1 MRCGHSVADITSGM
15 FALIGILL
23 ALEARNKSGLGQ
35 FVDVSMLDSMI
46 SAMASNF
53 ANFEGSGVVPG
64 PMGTRFGTIVPYRGF
79 PTADRAIV
87 IAVASTKLWPEF
99 CRAVDRKEWIEH
111 PDYATN
117 ALRVKNREVLE
128 GMISELFRTA
138 PSAVWIEK
146 LSLRGIPCAPE
157 RTLDEVMADPQTKV
171 REMFPEIDGF
181 RVTGVPVKLSDT
193 PGRIPRGAP
202 GLGAHTRE
210 ALAELLGLDETGLDK
225 LAAADVIRD
234 QNHRKPVA
242 ASD

>member
-1 MRCGHSVADITSGM
+1 
-15 FALIGILL
+15 
-23 ALEARNKSGLGQ
+23 LGQ

-53 ANFEGSGVVPG
+53 ANFEGTGVVPG

-87 IAVASTKLWPEF
+87 IAVASTKLWPDF
-99 CRAVDRKEWIEH
+99 CRAVDREEWIEH

-128 GMISELFRTA
+128 GMISDLFRTA
-138 PSAVWIEK
+138 PSAVWIDRI
-146 LSLRGIPCAPE
+146 SARGIPCAPE
-157 RTLDEVMADPQTKV
+157 RTLDEVMADPQTNV

-181 RVTGVPVKLSDT
+181 RVTGTPVKLSET

-210 ALAELLGLDETGLDK
+210 ALVELLGLDESRLDA
-225 LAAADVIRD
+225 LTAAGVIRD
-234 QNHRKPVA
+234 QDRSDHRKPVS
-242 ASD
+242 ASE